1 MSIIDQLK
9 ISSFRNLKGTALE
22 LSSQFNVFHGDNGAG
37 KTSLLE
43 AIYYLSTG
51 KSFRGTNANGIIQ
64 RHAEEFFI
72 TGRVKQSNIENL
84 AGIACSSSKSRQI
97 KLNGEALK
105 SIAPITRLA
114 PIQFMSPMSYR
125 FFHDGPKIR
134 RQYLDWAL
142 FHVKHDFLETWRVLQ
157 RALKQRNSALKQQQ
171 STLPWD
177 EEFIQVANVIN
188 QMRSDISEELTP
200 LCLEQLEKLLP
211 EYSFCLEYQRG
222 WSNDKALENVLKENR
237 LRDRQLGYTYFGPQR
252 ADIQLL
258 LADKPVQ
265 DVLSQGQQKLAAYAL
280 HLSLGAL
287 LHQKTKSSPIYLIDD
302 LPSELDSNSR
312 EKIVE
317 VLKTLGAQA
326 FITGISAKDLAVLQQ
341 DSNTRMFHVEQGNIQ
356 YSLSSS

>member
-1 MSIIDQLK
+1 MPIINQLK
-9 ISSFRNLKGTALE
+9 VSAFRNFKDIALE
-22 LSSQFNVFHGDNGAG
+22 LSSHFNVFHGDNGAG

-43 AIYYLSTG
+43 AIYYLSIG
-51 KSFRGTNANGIIQ
+51 KSFRGTAVNGIIQ
-64 RHAEEFFI
+64 HHAEEFFI
-72 TGRVKQSNIENL
+72 IGKINQANTDNL
-84 AGIACSSSKSRQI
+84 AGIACSSNRNRQI

-105 SIAPITRLA
+105 SIAPITRLV

-125 FFHDGPKIR
+125 FFHDGPKVR

-157 RALKQRNSALKQQQ
+157 RTLKQRNSAIKQQQ

-177 EEFIQVANVIN
+177 DEFVQTANAID
-188 QMRSDISEELTP
+188 QMRCAITEELTP
-200 LCLEQLEKLLP
+200 LCLEQLQKLLP
-211 EYSFCLEYQRG
+211 EHSFHLEYQRG
-222 WSNDKALENVLKENR
+222 WPNDKTLEKVLSDSQ

-258 LADKPVQ
+258 LENKPVQ

-280 HLSLGAL
+280 HLSLGSL
-287 LHQKTKSSPIYLIDD
+287 LHRKTNSSPIYLIDD

-341 DSNTRMFHVEQGNIQ
+341 ESNTRMFHVEQGGIQ
-356 YSLSSS
+356 S